1 MAFAPLFERQRV
13 RLLLALLLGASGT
26 LAFSPYDIW
35 PAAILS
41 LMGLQGLTLNR
52 RPVQAAAIG
61 YFWGLGLFGSGI
73 NWVYVSIA
81 QFGGMPGPV
90 NVFLV
95 VLLAAYLSLYTGL
108 FAGILSRLWPKNDLA
123 ARGDSGTRCLANH
136 RISARLGTDRLPVV
150 AVRL

>member
-26 LAFSPYDIW
+26 LAFLYDIW

-61 YFWGLGLFGSGI
+61 YFWGWDCLALVSTGSTS
-73 NWVYVSIA
+73 VSRNLA
-81 QFGGMPGPV
+81 ECRGRLTSSGCAARRLSFALHWPV
-90 NVFLV
+90 RGHPVSPV
-95 VLLAAYLSLYTGL
+95 AKTT
-108 FAGILSRLWPKNDLA
+108 A